1 MNMSLAIVRRRYT
14 DHTLFYS
21 AILIWKLLFFL
32 PLLMFVNSGTDHV
45 FQMYFVPYLTVIFLF
60 RVMTYFA
67 TYKASFME
75 MTEMGLSL
83 SLLIADVYLIAL
95 FDIPL
100 PFALII
106 LALALLHFSAA
117 FSRFRWFRR
126 RLWLNRHLEILNYLT
141 DHGEVPIKIAVMAED
156 EMLVTTKSGKEFTY
170 RQVYWSGFYIEHG

>member
-1 MNMSLAIVRRRYT
+1 MSISRAIVRKRYT

-32 PLLMFVNSGTDHV
+32 PLLMYVNSGSDNV
-45 FQMYFVPYLTVIFLF
+45 FRLYFVPYLTVIVLF

-75 MTEMGLSL
+75 MTEMGLSVFL
-83 SLLIADVYLIAL
+83 IIADFYLIAL
-95 FDIPL
+95 FDVPL
-100 PFALII
+100 PFAMII
-106 LALALLHFSAA
+106 MLLSILHFTAA

-126 RLWLNRHLEILNYLT
+126 RLWLNRHLEILNFLT
-141 DHGEVPIKIAVMAED
+141 DHGETPVKIAVVSED

-170 RQVYWSGFYIEHG
+170 RHVYWNGFYFERG